1 MCCNLPVHYTD
12 EDFRDTDPKLNS
24 MQVEEPG
31 IEPSLIQ
38 NWNSLTVPL
47 GALKKQKA
55 PGTGLSIQERNDV
68 HLSIRAITG

>member
-38 NWNSLTVPL
+38 NWNSLTVSLRCTEEAGSPRDWAFYS
-47 GALKKQKA
+47 GEK
-55 PGTGLSIQERNDV
+55 
-68 HLSIRAITG
+68 